1 MAVSIDYLCF
11 TMKVKDLRHCARA
24 TYVDTHQHDPDVKKK
39 SRRNTLMIN
48 PIARFFPQEPVFN
61 TDFRAHSADDIE
73 AYRNFFRIQY
83 QEYLDRCLSL
93 FVTHVLGLTM
103 NAPRGFGFQFYTESM
118 KLTTADGEDF
128 CGFVGIG
135 GNQDTVHFQIN
146 GTGCKHVFAKLQ
158 AWELHGW
165 LSNVLGVQQLA
176 RLDLAYDDYHGLFD
190 CDYALKA
197 AYEDAFRTASRGI
210 SPTVNENHKYRFG
223 EHGAKHYSQEMVTVG
238 SRTSRIYWRI
248 YNKALEQNLA
258 QNGMVWYRTEC
269 ELKKWD
275 IDALLNPD
283 GAFAALN
290 AFSASISSAPAFNTK
305 PRPEKR
311 VACDVLTAAYW
322 MRRQYGKILNSLIEE
337 FDGDIPK
344 VIGLLQRDGRKF
356 SFPDTYTALIQS
368 ITNRSVDPLECKS

>member
-24 TYVDTHQHDPDVKKK
+24 TYMDTHQHDPDVMKK

-61 TDFRAHSADDIE
+61 TDFRARSAEDIE

-146 GTGCKHVFAKLQ
+146 GTGCKHMFAKLQ
-158 AWELHGW
+158 AWE
-165 LSNVLGVQQLA
+165 
-176 RLDLAYDDYHGLFD
+176 F
-190 CDYALKA
+190 
-197 AYEDAFRTASRGI
+197 
-210 SPTVNENHKYRFG
+210 
-223 EHGAKHYSQEMVTVG
+223 
-238 SRTSRIYWRI
+238 
-248 YNKALEQNLA
+248 
-258 QNGMVWYRTEC
+258 
-269 ELKKWD
+269 
-275 IDALLNPD
+275 LLNT
-283 GAFAALN
+283 ALGLSQ
-290 AFSASISSAPAFNTK
+290 ASASFLLGTYRLNVRTLFVRIL
-305 PRPEKR
+305 
-311 VACDVLTAAYW
+311 CDLVCHLCLGY
-322 MRRQYGKILNSLIEE
+322 YE
-337 FDGDIPK
+337 F
-344 VIGLLQRDGRKF
+344 LLEHFLGRF
-356 SFPDTYTALIQS
+356 LF
-368 ITNRSVDPLECKS
+368 